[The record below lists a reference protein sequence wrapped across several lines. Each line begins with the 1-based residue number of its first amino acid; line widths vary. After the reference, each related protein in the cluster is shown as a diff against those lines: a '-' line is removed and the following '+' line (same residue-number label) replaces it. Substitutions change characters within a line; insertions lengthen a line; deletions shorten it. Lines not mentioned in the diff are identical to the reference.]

1 MEEYRPTDIQYNDA
15 AETPAFTVRTDNETN
30 TGFSEAIL
38 ITALSRKRA
47 YVFQIVLL
55 CIYIMGIVMLF
66 NPDTAHAAKIAL
78 IVFFELAFIPH
89 IIRIIKLIKAKNPN
103 RTGVFETDEFRFCND
118 RMEVDLRSGEHR
130 SYVFSSLVLFAETD
144 NLFILGFTDRL
155 LYCMRKEFFGARK
168 DEFCA
173 FITQK
178 TGRKISR
185 AMSVK
190 SVKKYL
196 LMLIVTF
203 IVLLG
208 GVFAASA
215 ASDGM
220 KDMPKAVKSDIYDGY
235 SASLPDTF
243 KKYTDEDGYIYYT
256 NNEDA
261 FFISDNYG
269 DDFDG
274 MSIDELLEY
283 ELDHPYYENVNII
296 SRSKSSVRFEFT
308 VNEDGSEFYCLA
320 QIDVTQGNA
329 FYSEFYCHIESKE
342 IYRKSFE
349 KWADTITVMPA
360 GKDI

>member
-30 TGFSEAIL
+30 TGISEAIL

-47 YVFQIVLL
+47 YVFQIALL

-103 RTGVFETDEFRFCND
+103 RKGVFETDEFRFCND
-118 RMEVDLRSGEHR
+118 RMEADFRSGEHR

-155 LYCMRKEFFGARK
+155 LYCIRKEFFGERK
-168 DEFCA
+168 DELCA

-178 TGRKISR
+178 TGRKITR

-215 ASDGM
+215 ASDSL
-220 KDMPKAVKSDIYDGY
+220 KDVPEALKTDVYYHAV
-235 SASLPDTF
+235 F
-243 KKYTDEDGYIYYT
+243 
-256 NNEDA
+256 
-261 FFISDNYG
+261 
-269 DDFDG
+269 
-274 MSIDELLEY
+274 
-283 ELDHPYYENVNII
+283 
-296 SRSKSSVRFEFT
+296 
-308 VNEDGSEFYCLA
+308 
-320 QIDVTQGNA
+320 
-329 FYSEFYCHIESKE
+329 
-342 IYRKSFE
+342 
-349 KWADTITVMPA
+349 
-360 GKDI
+360 